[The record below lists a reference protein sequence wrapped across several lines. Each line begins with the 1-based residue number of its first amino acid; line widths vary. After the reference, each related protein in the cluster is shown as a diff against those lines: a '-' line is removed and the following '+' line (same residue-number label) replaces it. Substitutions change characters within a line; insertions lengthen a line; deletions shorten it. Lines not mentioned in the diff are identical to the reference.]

1 MKSESILFVLLK
13 PLDQVFQN
21 PDGDGYDTIVVDL
34 LDFCDYYLVHRNTR
48 CVRVGTDE
56 RSYKHS
62 VLDPHAQ
69 AQVHIALL
77 LISRLGDEATAT
89 EGNKEK
95 SVGEQ
100 AIVTLVPVDQRI
112 VTPVVSVEEAKA
124 MWKLFQELKGAIL
137 TPSDYVTLRMK
148 RRDGSFTEKDMII
161 KSGWRKLATAFGLTD
176 EILVDER
183 WVDPD
188 DPKHIVW
195 RVRVR
200 ISAPRT
206 GRFTEAVGSA
216 SSREREFAHMEHDL
230 RAQAHTRA
238 KSRGI
243 SDLIGGGEDVGDD
256 VIDQPDVEN
265 KPAGAP
271 KGATGTA
278 SGPRKQQVS
287 EQRPGPQSGS
297 GTRSGPVGGSASS
310 SPPTQPQEQPK
321 SARYSEA
328 YGADCPKCKK
338 PLILSHAENGN
349 TYVRCENCGVIEK
362 DKVPPKKTVEQST
375 MG

>member
-1 MKSESILFVLLK
+1 MR
-13 PLDQVFQN
+13 Q
-21 PDGDGYDTIVVDL
+21 
-34 LDFCDYYLVHRNTR
+34 
-48 CVRVGTDE
+48 
-56 RSYKHS
+56 
-62 VLDPHAQ
+62 
-69 AQVHIALL
+69 
-77 LISRLGDEATAT
+77 TAT
-89 EGNKEK
+89 EGSKEK

-112 VTPVVSVEEAKA
+112 VAPVVSVEEAKA
-124 MWKLFQELKGAIL
+124 AWELFQKLKGAVL
-137 TPSDYVTLRMK
+137 TPSDFVTLRMK
-148 RRDGSFTEKDMII
+148 RRDGSFTEKDMIV
-161 KSGWRKLATAFGLTD
+161 KSGWRKLATMFDLTD
-176 EILVDER
+176 EILVEER

-188 DPKHIVW
+188 DSKHIVW

-200 ISAPRT
+200 ITARRT

-256 VIDQPDVEN
+256 VIDQPDVEA

-271 KGATGTA
+271 KGVSGTA
-278 SGPRKQQVS
+278 SGPRKQQGP
-287 EQRPGPQSGS
+287 EQRSASQSS
-297 GTRSGPVGGSASS
+297 SDTKSGPVGGSASG
-310 SPPTQPQEQPK
+310 SPAQPQEQPK
-321 SARYSEA
+321 PARYSEA

-338 PLILSHAENGN
+338 PLILSHAESGA

-362 DKVPPKKTVEQST
+362 DKVPARKTT
-375 MG
+375 AT

>member
-1 MKSESILFVLLK
+1 MR
-13 PLDQVFQN
+13 Q
-21 PDGDGYDTIVVDL
+21 
-34 LDFCDYYLVHRNTR
+34 
-48 CVRVGTDE
+48 
-56 RSYKHS
+56 
-62 VLDPHAQ
+62 
-69 AQVHIALL
+69 
-77 LISRLGDEATAT
+77 TAT
-89 EGNKEK
+89 EGNKERGI
-95 SVGEQ
+95 GEQ

-112 VTPVVSVEEAKA
+112 VVPVVSVEEAKA
-124 MWKLFQELKGAIL
+124 AWKLFQELKGAIL

-176 EILVDER
+176 EILLDER

-195 RVRVR
+195 RVKVR

-238 KSRGI
+238 KSHGI

-256 VIDQPDVEN
+256 VIDQPDVEA

-271 KGATGTA
+271 KGVMGTA
-278 SGPRKQQVS
+278 SGPRKQQGTDTRS
-287 EQRPGPQSGS
+287 GPQSGG
-297 GTRSGPVGGSASS
+297 GTRSGSGEGSASS
-310 SPPTQPQEQPK
+310 SPPAQPQEQPK
-321 SARYSEA
+321 PARYSEP

-338 PLILSHAENGN
+338 PLILSHAENGA

-362 DKVPPKKTVEQST
+362 NKVPPKKTVEQST